1 MKASDQKRR
10 KKRGNSWEKAV
21 EQENTLLY
29 LEKRAFVQRSPD
41 EMRII
46 NTTPNGEYIAIHA
59 RRSAPDFQGT
69 LFGGRS
75 VAFDAKRCEGG
86 RFELPKHKCKKGW
99 WHQVENLSRTSALGG
114 ITFLYVLA
122 DSQASVTTRRYVL
135 PVVNNRVVGEDL
147 RVTRSLKFE
156 HLEEYK
162 VGATATWFHWVLQ
175 NLHHWE
181 WKP

>member
-10 KKRGNSWEKAV
+10 KKRGGAWERTI
-21 EQENTLLY
+21 EQENTLLH
-29 LEKRAFVQRSPD
+29 LEKRVFVQRSPD

-46 NTTPNGEYIAIHA
+46 DTTPKEEYIAIHV
-59 RRSAPDFQGT
+59 RRSAPDFYGT

-75 VAFDAKRCEGG
+75 VAFDAKRCESG
-86 RFELPKHKCKKGW
+86 RFPLPKHKCKKSW
-99 WHQVENLSRTSALGG
+99 WHQVENLSRTAALGG

-122 DSQASVTTRRYVL
+122 DSETSVTTRRYVL
-135 PVVNNRVVGEDL
+135 PVVNLRIAGHDPRVS
-147 RVTRSLKFE
+147 RSLQFG
-156 HLEEYK
+156 HLEEFR
-162 VGATATWFHWVLQ
+162 VGATDTWFHWVVT